1 MGEMNDSW
9 LGGSGV
15 GGFGTGEFSMG
26 ETAEVCEQFQLD
38 LSCLVDGELDEPAAG
53 RALLHIECCDCCRE
67 FFDDTRRCLRL
78 HVDSNDP
85 QRLLARI
92 TSLTGNEIATSATA
106 IELVHKLATI
116 FYQLG
121 KAYVLLATDPG
132 YRTRVFEAALPIE
145 PTQTRGRGFVDGVL
159 LGGGPATSGATG
171 DNAPART
178 DAEGLAGEIG
188 GSRLGAVDWDDA
200 RGILNGRLKEID
212 SPLEKGRRLLQEA
225 IAADPSHEEARLYLA
240 FLLARDGKSL
250 QAAKQFRGVFDGSM
264 QDANRGHAAI
274 QLGLLHEAEGD
285 HRRALTFFRWVSLS
299 GLERRDARFFFVLF
313 NIGLQYALLGDQPRS
328 LRYFRRLFERH
339 PERRSEVAHLI
350 ATSPRLHEAIE
361 ARVGFAQA
369 FANECRQHF
378 DLAPNHLP
386 PTDGEEPQS

>member
-1 MGEMNDSW
+1 MNDSW

-15 GGFGTGEFSMG
+15 GGFGAGEFSMG

-92 TSLTGNEIATSATA
+92 TSLTGNEFATNATA

-145 PTQTRGRGFVDGVL
+145 PTQTNGRGFVDGVL
-159 LGGGPATSGATG
+159 LSGEPASSGGA
-171 DNAPART
+171 
-178 DAEGLAGEIG
+178 AESA
-188 GSRLGAVDWDDA
+188 SNRLGGVDWEDA
-200 RGILNGRLKEID
+200 HGILNGRLKEID

-240 FLLARDGKSL
+240 FLLGRDGKRL
-250 QAAKQFRGVFDGSM
+250 QAAKQFRSVFDSAM
-264 QDANRGHAAI
+264 QEANRGHAAI
-274 QLGLLHEAEGD
+274 QLGLLHETEGD
-285 HRRALTFFRWVSLS
+285 HRRALTFFRWVSAS

-313 NIGLQYALLGDQPRS
+313 NIGLQYAHLGDQARS

-339 PERRSEVAHLI
+339 PERRPEVAQLI
-350 ATSPRLHEAIE
+350 ASSPRLHEAVE
-361 ARVGFAQA
+361 ARAGFAQA
-369 FANECRQHF
+369 FADECRQHF
-378 DLAPNHLP
+378 DLAQNHLP
-386 PTDGEEPQS
+386 PKGGEESKS